1 MKKDK
6 IMKKIERQKI
16 KNVDNLLLWHNNPR
30 LIEEFGEE
38 RSMDVIESCQEEI
51 KDRLLAEGSIHDLVK
66 SIL

>member
-38 RSMDVIESCQEEI
+38 RSHGCY
-51 KDRLLAEGSIHDLVK
+51 
-66 SIL
+66 

>member
-38 RSMDVIESCQEEI
+38 DLWM
-51 KDRLLAEGSIHDLVK
+51 LLSPVKTKLKIDL
-66 SIL
+66 